1 MTTGRAVRRVRATF
15 RLQGVPQ
22 MAAMMRAA
30 AAGGRARAGALGQR
44 RGYHSRGQLTR
55 HMEAL
60 KGLADTVAPAHQRH
74 QFQRR
79 SKIVCTIG
87 PKVAN
92 EADIEMLM
100 QAGMNV
106 ARFNFSC
113 ASPPPSPCSPLLPGP
128 VR

>member
-1 MTTGRAVRRVRATF
+1 
-15 RLQGVPQ
+15 

-60 KGLADTVAPAHQRH
+60 KGLVDTVAPAHQRH

-113 ASPPPSPCSPLLPGP
+113 ASPPSPLLPHP
-128 VR
+128 PC